1 MPNLIT
7 VNIVTAYTNTSKFG
21 KLNIAKL
28 KPPFSTL
35 VTSHLNE
42 RQFSEVLIIGLPCIH
57 HKQQDISHLYIYIKR
72 RKKERKKRTSVKQ
85 DFSKEA
91 TQSESH

>member
-7 VNIVTAYTNTSKFG
+7 VNIVTAYTNTSKFC

-28 KPPFSTL
+28 KPTLYPL

-42 RQFSEVLIIGLPCIH
+42 RQFSQVQIIGLPCIH
-57 HKQQDISHLYIYIKR
+57 HKQQDISHLSNT
-72 RKKERKKRTSVKQ
+72 KEE
-85 DFSKEA
+85 DI
-91 TQSESH
+91 SETGL